1 MVLDIISLNYKVK
14 QNSDINF
21 QVKEFVPLERRA
33 TKRSVYELESDEE
46 AFPPKS
52 TSFPPKST
60 SFPQKSTQMSLS
72 AKTVSKRIE
81 EQARRNRREMEQR

>member
-52 TSFPPKST
+52 TSFPPK
-60 SFPQKSTQMSLS
+60 PMSLS

-81 EQARRNRREMEQR
+81 EQARRTRREMEQR

>member
-1 MVLDIISLNYKVK
+1 MINWKNKVK
-14 QNSDINF
+14 QHFDINF

-46 AFPPKS
+46 A
-52 TSFPPKST
+52 FPPKST